1 MVFFQA
7 TLLVSYSY
15 THFSTRFQVRKH
27 SYAHILLLALPLLV
41 LPIGLPNWSPPA
53 SGQPIG
59 WLFLVLLVSVGA
71 PYFAIATAN
80 PTLQRWFSTSGHRLS
95 EDPYFLASSSNAGSL
110 VGLLAYPILVEP
122 NLTLSEQA
130 QWWAVG
136 YVAFL
141 LLSVV
146 AASFAG
152 NSRQL
157 GDVDG
162 VNRVHGVEGAN
173 GVAGA
178 ETSQSLVEVPTTT
191 SLGVDSVSTSVGAA
205 DLPITWGTRFW
216 WLFLAFVPTSTMMGA
231 TTVLTTDVASI
242 PMLWVLPLS
251 AYLITFILAFGRV
264 RRLSASGLFR
274 MSALLF
280 AATGFGFALGSTG
293 PIAGVG
299 SHLFAVFAIG
309 LVCHGRLSHGRPSA
323 SRLTEFFMIISIG
336 GVLAGLFNTL
346 VAPLLFT
353 TTIEYPLVVAASIV
367 AVFPARA
374 RRKPMRPGGMI
385 AVVALIVAVV
395 GGASVAVRPS
405 GYQHR
410 SFYGTLRIQ
419 DFEKA
424 RVLIHGTTVHGVQ
437 LKDPKTR
444 MLPTSYYA
452 KSGPLGQVFAAYE
465 SSPIRRN
472 VAMVGLGVG
481 VAAAYTRPGDAMR
494 FYELDPE
501 DVRVASDPSKFTF
514 LSDAKGKVDVVVG
527 DARTNLAKEPSEKFG
542 MLVIDAFS
550 SDSIPTHLMTREAVQ
565 LYMDKLQTGG
575 LLAIHISNRHLDLE
589 PVLGAIARDTGLAAR
604 MWSDF
609 KITKQQRVEQKRA
622 SQWMV
627 LARSDDDLKNL
638 TGHGNWKQPRVREG
652 RSWSDDF
659 SDVFSVLRR

>member
-7 TLLVSYSY
+7 TLLLSYSY
-15 THFSTRFQVRKH
+15 THLSTRFQVRKH

-41 LPIGLPNWSPPA
+41 LPIGLPSWNPPS

-95 EDPYFLASSSNAGSL
+95 GDPYFLASSSNAGSL

-130 QWWAVG
+130 RWWAVG
-136 YVAFL
+136 YVCFL

-152 NSRQL
+152 SSADSSAAESISDTVADDRGAANPAVASDR
-157 GDVDG
+157 VATDG
-162 VNRVHGVEGAN
+162 VAN
-173 GVAGA
+173 DA
-178 ETSQSLVEVPTTT
+178 
-191 SLGVDSVSTSVGAA
+191 
-205 DLPITWGTRFW
+205 PITWGTRFW

-280 AATGFGFALGSTG
+280 ASTG
-293 PIAGVG
+293 VAFAIGTSGAIAGVG

-323 SRLTEFFMIISIG
+323 TRLTEFFMIISIG

-353 TTIEYPLVVAASIV
+353 TTVEYPLVVAASVI

-374 RRKPMRPGGMI
+374 KRRPMRPVGMI
-385 AVVALIVAVV
+385 AVVGLIIAVLV
-395 GGASVAVRPS
+395 GASGAVRPA

-419 DFEKA
+419 DSKSA

-437 LKDPKTR
+437 LKDPNAR
-444 MLPTSYYA
+444 LLPTSYYA
-452 KSGPLGQVFAAYE
+452 KSGPLGQVFEAYE
-465 SSPIRRN
+465 DSSIRRN
-472 VAMVGLGVG
+472 IGMVGLGVG

-494 FYELDPE
+494 YYELDPE

-514 LSDAKGKVDVVVG
+514 LSEAKGKVDVVVG
-527 DARTNLAKEPSEKFG
+527 DARTNLKKEPSAKFG

-565 LYMDKLQTGG
+565 LYMDKLQEGG

-589 PVLGAIARDTGLAAR
+589 PVLGAIARDAGLSAR

-609 KITKQQRVEQKRA
+609 KVTKQQRLEQKRE

-627 LARSDDDLKNL
+627 LARADEDLAPL
-638 TGHGNWKQPRVREG
+638 AGHGAWKNARVREG
-652 RSWSDDF
+652 RSWTDDF
-659 SDVFSVLRR
+659 SDVFSVFRK